1 MRRTVWAPRAER
13 AELVL
18 EDGERLAMEPAGDG
32 CFQLESVR
40 LVPGRRYRVSLDGGP
55 PLPDP
60 RSSFQPDGVE
70 GTSEL
75 VDEEFA
81 WTDAGWSA
89 PPLRDA
95 IVYELH
101 VGTFSP
107 EGTFEG
113 VVRRLDHLTDLGVNA
128 VELMPVAEFPGRWG
142 WGYDGVNLYAVRA
155 AYGGPDGLRRLVD
168 ACHRRGVAV
177 ILDAVYNH
185 LGPAGNHLDQF
196 GPYFSDRYR
205 TPWGSAVN
213 FDGPGSDGVRDF
225 VAGNVRRWLRDFHL
239 DGLRLDAVHA
249 IHDESA
255 RHIVEQLAET
265 VEALEAALGRR
276 LWLILE
282 MDRNDP
288 RGVWPRARGGWG
300 ATAHWAD
307 DFHHALHAAL
317 TGERSGYY
325 GDFHGWPDVVRVLS
339 SPYLYTGQHST
350 SRDRRHGR
358 EPVGTSGERFVVCLQ
373 NHDQVGNRAH
383 GERLSRLTTP
393 PWLRVA
399 ALLLL
404 TSPYVPLLFAGEE
417 WAASTPFLYF
427 SDHEPELGR
436 KITEGRRA
444 EFARFGWDPA
454 EVPDPQAE
462 STFTASR
469 LRWEERADQPHAA
482 MLDWYQALIRL
493 RRDHPELGCGDF
505 RQSRVMTEA
514 GSQWVVVERG
524 SHLIGANLSQEQ
536 AAIRAPGWETAQ
548 PLAMTGDATCGDGTL
563 RLGPESAAVWWR
575 ERESIGSGTDTV
587 R

>member
-32 CFQLESVR
+32 GFQLESAR
-40 LVPGRRYRVSLDGGP
+40 LVPSLRYRVSLDGGP

-113 VVRRLDHLTDLGVNA
+113 VVRRLDHLTDLGVTA

>member
-196 GPYFSDRYR
+196 GPYFSDRHR

-225 VAGNVRRWLRDFHL
+225 VAENVRRWLRDFHL

>member
-113 VVRRLDHLTDLGVNA
+113 VVRRLDHLTDLGVTA

>member
-563 RLGPESAAVWWR
+563 RLGPESAAVWHR
-575 ERESIGSGTDTV
+575 
-587 R
+587 

>member
-113 VVRRLDHLTDLGVNA
+113 VVRRLDHLTDLGVTA

-255 RHIVEQLAET
+255 RHIVEEVAET
-265 VEALEAALGRR
+265 VEPLEAALGRR

-325 GDFHGWPDVVRVLS
+325 GDFHGWPDVVRALS

>member
-1 MRRTVWAPRAER
+1 
-13 AELVL
+13 
-18 EDGERLAMEPAGDG
+18 
-32 CFQLESVR
+32 
-40 LVPGRRYRVSLDGGP
+40 
-55 PLPDP
+55 
-60 RSSFQPDGVE
+60 
-70 GTSEL
+70 
-75 VDEEFA
+75 
-81 WTDAGWSA
+81 
-89 PPLRDA
+89 
-95 IVYELH
+95 

>member
-18 EDGERLAMEPAGDG
+18 EGGERLAMARVGDG
-32 CFQLESVR
+32 CFQLESAR
-40 LVPGRRYRVSLDGGP
+40 LVPGLRYRVSLDGGS

-60 RSSFQPDGVE
+60 RSPFQPDGVE
-70 GTSEL
+70 GASEL
-75 VDEEFA
+75 VDDGFA

-89 PPLRDA
+89 PPFRDA

-113 VVRRLDHLTDLGVNA
+113 VVRHLDHLTDLGVTA

-168 ACHRRGVAV
+168 ACHRRGLAV

-196 GPYFSDRYR
+196 GPYFTDSHR
-205 TPWGSAVN
+205 TPWGAAVN

-225 VAGNVRRWLRDFHL
+225 VTGNVRRWLRDFHL
-239 DGLRLDAVHA
+239 DGLRLDAAHA

-255 RHIVEQLAET
+255 RHIVEELAET
-265 VEALEAALGRR
+265 LEALEAGLGRR

-282 MDRNDP
+282 TDRNDP

-307 DFHHALHAAL
+307 DFHHALHVAL

-325 GDFHGWPDVVRVLS
+325 GDFHGWPDAVRALS

-358 EPVGTSGERFVVCLQ
+358 EPAGTGGESFVVCLQ
-373 NHDQVGNRAH
+373 NHDQVGNRAR

-393 PWLRVA
+393 SRLRVA

-436 KITEGRRA
+436 TITAGRRA
-444 EFARFGWDPA
+444 ECAGLGWDPA

-462 STFTASR
+462 STFAASR
-469 LRWEERADQPHAA
+469 LRWEERDDPAHAA
-482 MLDWYQALIRL
+482 MLDWYRTLIR
-493 RRDHPELGCGDF
+493 RRREHPGLGCADF
-505 RQSRVMTEA
+505 RESRVLTEA
-514 GSQWVVVERG
+514 GSQWVVVERAD
-524 SHLIGANLSQEQ
+524 HLIGANLGPAPAEV
-536 AAIRAPGWETAQ
+536 AAPGWAAAQ
-548 PLAMTGDATCGDGTL
+548 PLAVTGAASWGDGTV
-563 RLGPESAAVWWR
+563 RLGPESAAIWSR
-575 ERESIGSGTDTV
+575 
-587 R
+587 

>member
-18 EDGERLAMEPAGDG
+18 EDGARLAMERAGDG
-32 CFQLESVR
+32 GFQLESAR
-40 LVPGRRYRVSLDGGP
+40 LVPSLRYRVSLDGGP

-75 VDEEFA
+75 VDDEFA

-89 PPLRDA
+89 PPLWDA

-113 VVRRLDHLTDLGVNA
+113 VVRRLDHLTDLGVTA

-168 ACHRRGVAV
+168 ACHRRGLAV

-196 GPYFSDRYR
+196 GPYFSDRHR

-225 VAGNVRRWLRDFHL
+225 VAENVRRWLRDFHL

-255 RHIVEQLAET
+255 RHIVEEVAET
-265 VEALEAALGRR
+265 VEPLEAALGRR

>member
-113 VVRRLDHLTDLGVNA
+113 VVRRLDHLTDLGVTA

-255 RHIVEQLAET
+255 RHIVEEVAET
-265 VEALEAALGRR
+265 VEPLEAALGRR